1 MYAHGEQQRRDLS
14 ALLGESGKLAM
25 EMGSLRG
32 KFKDDGTLVTQA
44 DQACEVLLA
53 AGLTRLYPQDAIVGE
68 EGHDSGEESAR
79 VWYVDPID
87 GTQAFREGLAHWG
100 PSVGAVDED
109 GPSLGAS
116 HFPMTSQTWFFM
128 RGQGAFLNGQRLQPL
143 VDRPVSRQSSAF
155 MPSGWFRYF
164 ELRWPG
170 RVRNLG
176 SISAHL
182 ALVAGGGVS
191 AAFIPAG
198 WKKWDV
204 AAGLGLLAEVG
215 AWATPL
221 NGEAYASPLDAVR
234 SGGKPFVVGSPQAAL
249 QLKAGLS
256 FRGSRISGV
265 GDGDGQG

>member
-1 MYAHGEQQRRDLS
+1 MHAHGEEQRRDLS
-14 ALLGESGKLAM
+14 ALLSESGKLAV
-25 EMGSLRG
+25 EMGSRRG
-32 KFKDDGTLVTQA
+32 KLKDDGTLVTQA
-44 DQACEVLLA
+44 DQACERLLV
-53 AGLTRLYPQDAIVGE
+53 AGLARLFPEDAIVGE
-68 EGHDSGEESAR
+68 EGHQSGEQAAR

-100 PSVGAVDED
+100 PSIGAVDSD
-109 GPSLGAS
+109 GPALGAS
-116 HFPMTSQTWFFM
+116 HFPMTAQTWFFK
-128 RGQGAFLNGQRLQPL
+128 RGQGAFLNGQRLAPL
-143 VDRPVSRQSSAF
+143 VDRAVGRQSSAF

-176 SISAHL
+176 SISSHL
-182 ALVAGGGVS
+182 ALVAGGGIS

-221 NGEAYASPLDAVR
+221 NGDAYASPLDAVR

-256 FRGSRISGV
+256 FRGSRNSG
-265 GDGDGQG
+265 GR

>member
-1 MYAHGEQQRRDLS
+1 MHAHGEQQRRVLS
-14 ALLGESGKLAM
+14 ALLQESGKLAM
-25 EMGSLRG
+25 EMGSRVG
-32 KFKDDGTLVTQA
+32 KLKNDGTLVTQA
-44 DQACEVLLA
+44 DRACEALLA
-53 AGLTRLYPQDAIVGE
+53 TGLEKLFPDDAIVGE
-68 EGHDSGEESAR
+68 EGHESGERAGR

-100 PSVGAVDED
+100 PSIGAVDRD
-109 GPSLGAS
+109 GPLLGAS
-116 HFPMTSQTWFFM
+116 HFPMLSQTWFFM
-128 RGQGAFLNGQRLQPL
+128 RGQGAYLDGARLERLQ
-143 VDRPVSRQSSAF
+143 DRPVDRQSSAF

-164 ELRWPG
+164 DLRWPG

-176 SISAHL
+176 SISSHL

-215 AWATPL
+215 AWASPL
-221 NGEAYASPLDAVR
+221 SGDAYGSPLDAVH
-234 SGGKPFVVGSPQAAL
+234 SGGKPFVVGSPEAAF

-256 FRGSRISGV
+256 FHGSRNSG
-265 GDGDGQG
+265 GR